1 MLFNC
6 LIQTAVF
13 MPQLAVESVARA
25 GHNSLALVRL
35 FFFFFPDI
43 GD

>member
-13 MPQLAVESVARA
+13 MPQSAVESVAHV
-25 GHNSLALVRL
+25 GHNSLVLVQL
-35 FFFFFPDI
+35 FFFFPDI